1 MTDLFRLDA
10 AELKLFVRAGRVLEG
25 CCVMVVDVQLPGDGD
40 LGLGQCHLLI
50 PFHGLSL
57 GLFSFCFGFYS

>member
-1 MTDLFRLDA
+1 
-10 AELKLFVRAGRVLEG
+10 
-25 CCVMVVDVQLPGDGD
+25 MVVDVQLPGDGD

-50 PFHGLSL
+50 PFHDLSL